1 LNLLDYSWGLVTSIG
16 QRDYESLK
24 LLLEPDLT
32 SPALTSD
39 RKGMVLK
46 IPIPKIG
53 EKGFYTLHG
62 LYFDQ
67 DEHSFSALWRLFRAS
82 LYHASLHAAYSD
94 FKRYG
99 SWARGKDLSA
109 TTFVVSLM
117 EDFRITKKAAS
128 AWPGILSDLAFGN
141 YISGLRAGDVE
152 RLSDPERFATKLLLN
167 LWGVGSHAKGDETE
181 DSEVRD
187 SAAAIRSAVDEGVA
201 NGKEFGD
208 RFFKAAEGAYSRLSS
223 LGRLREIPYFPYT
236 ESHRESTIFEN
247 QVVEI
252 EDAKTLEQSALS
264 TLGLSLASLNSDGT
278 ALDEAKEFLQSM
290 KDSEAKLARVKEEY
304 EQLISTTRLES
315 VEFPK
320 GDYAGYLRVRAS
332 LSGPIK
338 NIRDQLRQVKN
349 ALDETAGHESG
360 QIDTQAAIQVVASGN
375 LRTDVFVR
383 EEPMAKSEAW
393 AFLIDASKSTSSFSH
408 EVKGIGTCLAEVA
421 HELMPVQGSWAM
433 YAFNNSL
440 QVIKHFEENFGNESK
455 ARLGGIQQR
464 NVTLLPDALT
474 VANRAL
480 SAKPVD
486 TRILV
491 VASDGYPTGYRGIE
505 DALVDSIKQVSK
517 SGTLLMGLGID
528 SHALEE
534 YFTVNCVVNS
544 PYQMMKSFVRSY
556 LELSSMF

>member
-32 SPALTSD
+32 SPVLASD

-46 IPIPKIG
+46 IPIPKLG
-53 EKGFYTLHG
+53 DKGFYKLQG
-62 LYFDQ
+62 MYFDQ
-67 DEHSFSALWRLFRAS
+67 DERSFAGLWRLFRAS

-94 FKRYG
+94 FTQYAA
-99 SWARGKDLSA
+99 WAKGKDLASM
-109 TTFVVSLM
+109 TFIVSLI
-117 EDFRITKKAAS
+117 EDFRITMKAAT
-128 AWPGILSDLAFGN
+128 AWPGILSDLAYAN
-141 YISGLRAGDVE
+141 YISALRVKEIE
-152 RLSDPERFATKLLLN
+152 RLSEPERFATKLLLS
-167 LWGVGSHAKGDETE
+167 LWGVGSHAKGEEKE

-187 SAAAIRSAVDEGVA
+187 AAAGIRSAVDEGVTS
-201 NGKEFGD
+201 GREFREG
-208 RFFKAAEGAYSRLSS
+208 FFKAAESAYTS
-223 LGRLREIPYFPYT
+223 LTDRGRLREVPYFPHT
-236 ESHRESTIFEN
+236 EAHKDSTIFEN
-247 QVVEI
+247 QVVEV
-252 EDAKTLEQSALS
+252 EDAKTIEQSALS
-264 TLGLSLASLNSDGT
+264 TLGLSLASLNSDET

-290 KDSEAKLARVKEEY
+290 KDSEAKLSRLKEEY
-304 EQLISTTRLES
+304 DQLISSTKLES

-349 ALDETAGHESG
+349 ALDETQGHESG

-383 EEPMAKSEAW
+383 EEPVAKSEAW
-393 AFLIDASKSTSSFSH
+393 AFLIDASKSTSSFAH

-433 YAFNNSL
+433 YSFNNSL
-440 QVIKHFEENFGNESK
+440 QIIKDFNETFGNENK
-455 ARLGGIQQR
+455 ARLGGIEQR
-464 NVTLLPDALT
+464 NITLLPDALT

-491 VASDGYPTGYRGIE
+491 VASDGYPTGYSGIE
-505 DALVDSIKQVSK
+505 DALVTSIKQVSK

-528 SHALEE
+528 SHAVED
-534 YFTVNCVVNS
+534 YFTVNCVVSS
-544 PYQMMKSFVRSY
+544 PYQMMKSFVKSY